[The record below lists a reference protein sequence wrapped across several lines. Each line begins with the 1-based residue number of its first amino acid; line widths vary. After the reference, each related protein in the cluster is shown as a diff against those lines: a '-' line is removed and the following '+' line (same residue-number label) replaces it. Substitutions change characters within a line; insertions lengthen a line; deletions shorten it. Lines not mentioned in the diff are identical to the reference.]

1 VNVWKMAIVAAG
13 SALALAACGGS
24 STADGG
30 GGSCTPAGGTI
41 GGSGTTVVKVVSDPN
56 TVGKFDPT
64 PISVTAGQ
72 SVEWDFT
79 DSSAPHT
86 VTADDGSFDS
96 CSQNSGTKF
105 VVTFSKAGDVKYHC
119 TLHSQML
126 GDVKVS

>member
-1 VNVWKMAIVAAG
+1 VNVWKMGIVAAG
-13 SALALAACGGS
+13 SALVLAACGS
-24 STADGG
+24 SDGG
-30 GGSCTPAGGTI
+30 GGGGSSCNPSGGSI
-41 GGSGTTVVKVVSDPN
+41 GGSGTTVVKVVPDPN

-64 PISVTAGQ
+64 PVSVTVGQ

-105 VVTFSKAGDVKYHC
+105 VVTFSKAGDVTYHC
-119 TLHSQML
+119 TLHAQML

>member
-1 VNVWKMAIVAAG
+1 MNVLKMAIVAAG
-13 SALALAACGGS
+13 SGLVLAACGGS
-24 STADGG
+24 STAGGG
-30 GGSCTPAGGTI
+30 GGSCTPSGGTI
-41 GGSGTTVVKVVSDPN
+41 GGSGATVVKVVSDPN

-64 PISVTAGQ
+64 PVSVTAGQ
-72 SVEWDFT
+72 SVEWDFS

-96 CSQNSGTKF
+96 CSQNAGTKF

-126 GDVKVS
+126 GDIKVS